1 MLLVTSAE
9 KTDNVEKLSNIMD
22 FSNYPAGH
30 HLYSQQHK
38 AQLGKFKDELSSLK
52 VVEFC
57 GLRSKTYAFT
67 VAAAEQEQSLDGI
80 ARPTYMVKHTME
92 SKCKGVT
99 RAYKKTIAFDQF
111 TNCLRKLD
119 LVRVTQ
125 FQIRSKDHKLYTAK
139 VDKLCFSSFDSKRHL
154 FDCGIHSVPYGS
166 IFIDLAADISCPMC
180 AVHNDTPK

>member
-57 GLRSKTYAFT
+57 
-67 VAAAEQEQSLDGI
+67 
-80 ARPTYMVKHTME
+80 
-92 SKCKGVT
+92 
-99 RAYKKTIAFDQF
+99 DQF

-180 AVHNDTPK
+180 VVHNDTPK